1 MKEAELFDG
10 TVLEFPDTT
19 SDDVVQR
26 VAKQQTLSRRG
37 ATPGSPSPAPNA
49 SAAPSAP
56 LVQEDARDPRGV
68 PGGTPA
74 PAAPVDTIGD
84 KAMRTSAGVL
94 GAPVDLVNTI
104 MGKVGLPSSE
114 APMFGSGQIEGMMK
128 SASGARESR
137 DISATAPGVSQE
149 GGAPLSQRV
158 YSSFLNTPKA
168 RETYLSES
176 YGREGEGWYKLADQF
191 GNPTDR
197 YVTRGADGA
206 EKLFNPPGIDMGD
219 VAGMAGGVPDLIG
232 AIMGGAASV
241 PAYVGGPLVGIP
253 ASAALSSAGAQLVG
267 EPVGRLFPENREAE
281 PSIASDVLPRAGG
294 EAMRDA
300 IISVAVGGAGKVAS
314 SAVNKASAP
323 FAASASDPLATE
335 YRAAADRL
343 KQKGYDIKPMPSEGG
358 AGGFVP
364 RVEGFLEK
372 LPGSSEKMRQYRQS
386 GDDAVARYQGDLAG
400 GANPNEIGRDVVS
413 ELGTQRKNLI
423 IDREEALQRAD
434 EGIAAN
440 EQSLTARQGPAM
452 SAEAAGQQTRGG
464 LERARGEFRGEA
476 KRLYDIARAAPGG
489 RDAIVDM
496 TPVRAQVKRIRAAL
510 PPGASRSEN
519 RATGLLD
526 EHGTPM
532 TRQVEVGGGPS
543 SEFTPQGL
551 SRMLGGVDDIAQ
563 SMTLDQARQMRTLV
577 GDAIDDKNIMPGV
590 PERYL
595 VELRQ
600 SLSGAI
606 DGSVDNV
613 ADPTLKN
620 ALSAANRH
628 YAENVDRFSR
638 KGVAEVYRG
647 PTSPGYVEDNG
658 LVARLFSGRGKPG
671 VVRETRDLM
680 GADSPEWAA
689 TRRSAVEQILDAGR
703 DQTRQGRRL
712 VNVDGLVAK
721 LNGLDNE
728 TVQEL
733 FGVSDAQQLRNLA
746 SDISNRSKYL
756 DADAMSQNGSPN
768 ILLQLQAAA
777 KADDQ
782 IARDYRVGVI
792 APFLRGENGLA
803 AKMRPEELVPWLYRR
818 AAPYEAK
825 AVMSKLPEPMRKE
838 VERGA
843 IADII
848 EGAISKGNGD
858 IGSVRRLVS
867 GEANPAD
874 SQSIAAILGAGKD
887 SVGREQAE
895 RINALV
901 SPENR
906 QALRDLALITAKR
919 QERDATTSAIGG
931 LAAGAAITG
940 ILSRPATAMQAAV
953 ISRGLAQL
961 VTSPAFRKWVTNTK
975 QAHVG
980 PLGEAQA
987 IALTP
992 ATVHT
997 ITGALGE
1004 NNDVQTA
1011 LDWLNEG
1018 LSQVDE
1024 AGKRVVRPPKGT
1036 NSWEQY
1042 FGGDEMMDAITRRRR

>member
-496 TPVRAQVKRIRAAL
+496 TPVRAQVKRI
-510 PPGASRSEN
+510 
-519 RATGLLD
+519 
-526 EHGTPM
+526 
-532 TRQVEVGGGPS
+532 
-543 SEFTPQGL
+543 
-551 SRMLGGVDDIAQ
+551 
-563 SMTLDQARQMRTLV
+563 
-577 GDAIDDKNIMPGV
+577 
-590 PERYL
+590 
-595 VELRQ
+595 
-600 SLSGAI
+600 
-606 DGSVDNV
+606 
-613 ADPTLKN
+613 
-620 ALSAANRH
+620 
-628 YAENVDRFSR
+628 
-638 KGVAEVYRG
+638 
-647 PTSPGYVEDNG
+647 
-658 LVARLFSGRGKPG
+658 
-671 VVRETRDLM
+671 
-680 GADSPEWAA
+680 
-689 TRRSAVEQILDAGR
+689 
-703 DQTRQGRRL
+703 
-712 VNVDGLVAK
+712 
-721 LNGLDNE
+721 
-728 TVQEL
+728 
-733 FGVSDAQQLRNLA
+733 
-746 SDISNRSKYL
+746 
-756 DADAMSQNGSPN
+756 
-768 ILLQLQAAA
+768 
-777 KADDQ
+777 
-782 IARDYRVGVI
+782 
-792 APFLRGENGLA
+792 
-803 AKMRPEELVPWLYRR
+803 
-818 AAPYEAK
+818 
-825 AVMSKLPEPMRKE
+825 
-838 VERGA
+838 
-843 IADII
+843 
-848 EGAISKGNGD
+848 
-858 IGSVRRLVS
+858 
-867 GEANPAD
+867 
-874 SQSIAAILGAGKD
+874 
-887 SVGREQAE
+887 
-895 RINALV
+895 
-901 SPENR
+901 
-906 QALRDLALITAKR
+906 
-919 QERDATTSAIGG
+919 
-931 LAAGAAITG
+931 
-940 ILSRPATAMQAAV
+940 
-953 ISRGLAQL
+953 
-961 VTSPAFRKWVTNTK
+961 
-975 QAHVG
+975 
-980 PLGEAQA
+980 
-987 IALTP
+987 
-992 ATVHT
+992 
-997 ITGALGE
+997 
-1004 NNDVQTA
+1004 
-1011 LDWLNEG
+1011 
-1018 LSQVDE
+1018 
-1024 AGKRVVRPPKGT
+1024 
-1036 NSWEQY
+1036 
-1042 FGGDEMMDAITRRRR
+1042 